1 MEPAPSLIFYAQHNR
16 HALQTTSDVG
26 ITNVRAQLPCVLHY
40 QSQFANQISLI
51 DVLMVHALPQLIT
64 AQLNWSAQSTDQL
77 NAMTE
82 PVNNPI
88 FNVQHPPLVLPQIK
102 DVLMEV
108 VFQSEITV
116 VLQLPALMIAHTNVM
131 ITHVEPIQPT
141 VLQFQLVLKKPQ
153 FYVPMELVLA

>member
-1 MEPAPSLIFYAQHNR
+1 
-16 HALQTTSDVG
+16 
-26 ITNVRAQLPCVLHY
+26 
-40 QSQFANQISLI
+40 
-51 DVLMVHALPQLIT
+51 
-64 AQLNWSAQSTDQL
+64 
-77 NAMTE
+77 MTE